1 MRAFVRLLLCAVC
14 VVVVGH
20 LVSCKNQSERN
31 HNPNLRLAKGCR
43 VPDDG
48 MYSRT
53 PVYTTIG
60 SKTVL
65 IGFTHYYDVDQASSD
80 EKREKDDPKLPPICL
95 LQPAAQGPDFRGDT
109 IVWQSGQHLFTVSF
123 LTNSAGC
130 SADRPFK
137 NMPSS
142 SAMETQVGSIPTGN
156 GSGPP
161 APSACEYK
169 LTFKDDQNNV
179 IADPHLRI
187 GK

>member
-14 VVVVGH
+14 VVVVGL
-20 LVSCKNQSERN
+20 LVSCNQNKRD
-31 HNPNLRLAKGCR
+31 HNPNLRLPQGCR

-60 SKTVL
+60 DKTVL
-65 IGFTHYYDVDQASSD
+65 VGFTHYYDVDQAASD
-80 EKREKDDPKLPPICL
+80 ENREKADPKMPPICL
-95 LQPAAQGPDFRGDT
+95 LEPTAQGPDFRGDT
-109 IVWQSGQHLFTVSF
+109 IIWQSRQHLFTVSF

-130 SADRPFK
+130 STDRPFK

-142 SAMETQVGSIPTGN
+142 SAMETQVASIPTGN

-161 APSACEYK
+161 APSVCEYN
-169 LTFKDDQNNV
+169 LTFKGDQNNV
-179 IADPHLRI
+179 IGDPHLRL